1 MSDKMRNLIVRTLSG
16 AVLLAIVLGA
26 AYGGPYAYGALLLL
40 IVVVGMWEFFNIAA
54 ATGARPPRTLGLT
67 AGVVLF
73 LTCFMQWANPM
84 NDNLGAELLV
94 SGVLYFS
101 ALLPLCFIV
110 ELFHDSDTPLRNVAT
125 TLMGI
130 FYVAYPIS
138 LMLFIPGL
146 ITGEWTAEAFLFYL
160 FIVWGNDVFA
170 YLTGV
175 SIGKHKMAP
184 RISPKKSWEGFIGGI
199 VGALVMGAIGSH
211 VVGGGLGLW
220 LGLSV
225 VVAITSVFGDLV
237 ESMFKREANI
247 KDSGNI
253 MPGHGGILDRFDAL
267 LISTPFAFVYLVG
280 ASFIIENL

>member
-1 MSDKMRNLIVRTLSG
+1 MRNFIVRTLSG

-26 AYGGPYAYGALLLL
+26 AYGGAYAYGALMLL
-40 IVVVGMWEFFNIAA
+40 IIVVGMWEFFNIAA
-54 ATGARPPRTLGLT
+54 ATGARPHRTMGIT
-67 AGVVLF
+67 AGVVFF
-73 LTCFMQWANPM
+73 LTCFIQWVNPM
-84 NDNLGAELLV
+84 SGGLGADLLIA
-94 SGVLYFS
+94 GVLYFS
-101 ALLPLCFIV
+101 VLLPLSFVV
-110 ELFHDSDTPLRNVAT
+110 ELFHDSETPVRNVAT
-125 TLMGI
+125 TLMAV

-199 VGALVMGAIGSH
+199 VGALVMGAIGSF

-220 LGLSV
+220 LGLAV

-253 MPGHGGILDRFDAL
+253 IPGHGGILDRFDAL
-267 LISTPFAFVYLVG
+267 FISTPFAFVYLVG
-280 ASFIIENL
+280 ASFILENM

>member
-1 MSDKMRNLIVRTLSG
+1 MSDKMRNFIVRTLSG

-26 AYGGPYAYGALLLL
+26 AYGGAYAYGALMLL
-40 IVVVGMWEFFNIAA
+40 IIVVGMWEFFNIAA
-54 ATGARPPRTLGLT
+54 ATGARPHRTMGIT
-67 AGVVLF
+67 AGVVFF
-73 LTCFMQWANPM
+73 LTCFIQWVNPM
-84 NDNLGAELLV
+84 SVGLGADLLIA
-94 SGVLYFS
+94 GVLYFS
-101 ALLPLCFIV
+101 VLLPLSFVI
-110 ELFHDSDTPLRNVAT
+110 ELFHDSETPVLNVAT
-125 TLMGI
+125 TLMAV

-199 VGALVMGAIGSH
+199 VGALVMGAIGSF

-220 LGLSV
+220 LGLAV
-225 VVAITSVFGDLV
+225 VVAVTSVFGDLV

-253 MPGHGGILDRFDAL
+253 IPGHGGILDRFDAL

-280 ASFIIENL
+280 ASFILENM

>member
-1 MSDKMRNLIVRTLSG
+1 MSDKMRNFIVRTLSG

-26 AYGGPYAYGALLLL
+26 AYGGAYAYGALMLL
-40 IVVVGMWEFFNIAA
+40 IIVVGMWEFFNIAA
-54 ATGARPPRTLGLT
+54 ATGARPHRTLGIT
-67 AGVVLF
+67 AGVVFF
-73 LTCFMQWANPM
+73 LTCFIQWVNPM
-84 NDNLGAELLV
+84 SVGLGADLLIA
-94 SGVLYFS
+94 GVLYFS
-101 ALLPLCFIV
+101 VLLPLSFVV
-110 ELFHDSDTPLRNVAT
+110 ELFHDSETPVRNVAT
-125 TLMGI
+125 TLMAV

-199 VGALVMGAIGSH
+199 VGALLMGAIGSF

-220 LGLSV
+220 LGLAV

-253 MPGHGGILDRFDAL
+253 IPGHGGILDRFDAL

-280 ASFIIENL
+280 ASFILENM

>member
-54 ATGARPPRTLGLT
+54 ATGARPHRTLGLT

>member
-1 MSDKMRNLIVRTLSG
+1 MSDKMRNFIVRTLSG

-26 AYGGPYAYGALLLL
+26 AYGGAYAYGALMLL
-40 IVVVGMWEFFNIAA
+40 IIVVGMWEFFNIAA
-54 ATGARPPRTLGLT
+54 ATGARPHRTLGIT
-67 AGVVLF
+67 AGVVFF
-73 LTCFMQWANPM
+73 LTCFIQWVNPLSVG
-84 NDNLGAELLV
+84 LGADLLIA
-94 SGVLYFS
+94 GVLYFS
-101 ALLPLCFIV
+101 VLLPLSFVV
-110 ELFHDSDTPLRNVAT
+110 ELFHDSETPVRNVAT
-125 TLMGI
+125 TLMAV

-199 VGALVMGAIGSH
+199 VGALLMGAIGSF

-220 LGLSV
+220 LGLAV

-253 MPGHGGILDRFDAL
+253 IPGHGGILDRFDAL

-280 ASFIIENL
+280 ASFILENM

>member
-54 ATGARPPRTLGLT
+54 ATGARPHRTLGLT

-84 NDNLGAELLV
+84 NDHLGAELLV

-110 ELFHDSDTPLRNVAT
+110 ELFHDSETPLRNVAT

>member
-1 MSDKMRNLIVRTLSG
+1 MRNFIVRTLSG

-26 AYGGPYAYGALLLL
+26 AYGGAYAYGALMLL
-40 IVVVGMWEFFNIAA
+40 IIVVGMWEFFNIAA
-54 ATGARPPRTLGLT
+54 ATGARPHRTLGIT
-67 AGVVLF
+67 AGVVFF
-73 LTCFMQWANPM
+73 LTCFIQWANPM
-84 NDNLGAELLV
+84 SGGLGADLLIA
-94 SGVLYFS
+94 GVLYFS
-101 ALLPLCFIV
+101 VLLPLSFVV
-110 ELFHDSDTPLRNVAT
+110 ELFHDSETPVRNVAT
-125 TLMGI
+125 TLMAV

-199 VGALVMGAIGSH
+199 VGALVMGAIGSF

-220 LGLSV
+220 LGLAV

-253 MPGHGGILDRFDAL
+253 IPGHGGILDRFDAL

-280 ASFIIENL
+280 ASFILENM

>member
-1 MSDKMRNLIVRTLSG
+1 MSDKMRNFIVRTLSG

-26 AYGGPYAYGALLLL
+26 AYGGAYAYGALMLL
-40 IVVVGMWEFFNIAA
+40 IIVVGMWEFFNIAA
-54 ATGARPPRTLGLT
+54 ATGARPHRTMGIT
-67 AGVVLF
+67 AGVVFF
-73 LTCFMQWANPM
+73 LTCFIQWVNPM
-84 NDNLGAELLV
+84 SGGLGADLLIA
-94 SGVLYFS
+94 GVLYFS
-101 ALLPLCFIV
+101 VLLPLSFVV
-110 ELFHDSDTPLRNVAT
+110 ELFHDSETPVRNVAT
-125 TLMGI
+125 TLMAV

-199 VGALVMGAIGSH
+199 VGALVMGAIGSF

-220 LGLSV
+220 LGLAV

-253 MPGHGGILDRFDAL
+253 IPGHGGILDRFDAL
-267 LISTPFAFVYLVG
+267 FISTPFAFVYLVG
-280 ASFIIENL
+280 ASFILENM